1 MDIKALLDKHRVKA
15 GFVGGALVVSTAY
28 GSCQFKPE
36 APAEEPA
43 AEEPAAEE
51 PKAEEPAKEEKAA
64 EAGT

>member
-36 APAEEPA
+36 EAPVEEPA
-43 AEEPAAEE
+43 AEESA
-51 PKAEEPAKEEKAA
+51 EKAA
-64 EAGT
+64 EPEAKKEEPASPE

>member
-36 APAEEPA
+36 EKK
-43 AEEPAAEE
+43 EE